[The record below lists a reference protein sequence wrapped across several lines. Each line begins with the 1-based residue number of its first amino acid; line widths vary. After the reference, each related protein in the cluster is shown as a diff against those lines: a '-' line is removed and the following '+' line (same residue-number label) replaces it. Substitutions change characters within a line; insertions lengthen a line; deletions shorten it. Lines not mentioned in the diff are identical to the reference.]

1 MWFAEGEPPRR
12 GRRAASGRSSNG
24 LPSGGGASGGASGGG
39 TLDERLAARSGGA
52 NGGSG
57 DAAWEA
63 EKALLR
69 EIFFSHDIDGDG
81 EIDARELTPLLVKL
95 GVITCAGGE
104 EEMDEMSKTTALEM
118 DQLMAEMEMA
128 EIDADGNGS
137 CSFDEICAWWRR
149 HGHKMPAALGKMQ
162 AAVRGAQTRRE
173 LQELRELEA
182 ELALLDDI

>member
-1 MWFAEGEPPRR
+1 MG
-12 GRRAASGRSSNG
+12 
-24 LPSGGGASGGASGGG
+24 
-39 TLDERLAARSGGA
+39 
-52 NGGSG
+52 
-57 DAAWEA
+57 A

-69 EIFFSHDIDGDG
+69 EIFFSTTLTATARSTRGA
-81 EIDARELTPLLVKL
+81 DAFLVKL

-173 LQELRELEA
+173 LQS
-182 ELALLDDI
+182 

>member
-1 MWFAEGEPPRR
+1 MVVAIHQALAFF
-12 GRRAASGRSSNG
+12 S
-24 LPSGGGASGGASGGG
+24 
-39 TLDERLAARSGGA
+39 LDFFFSWEAA